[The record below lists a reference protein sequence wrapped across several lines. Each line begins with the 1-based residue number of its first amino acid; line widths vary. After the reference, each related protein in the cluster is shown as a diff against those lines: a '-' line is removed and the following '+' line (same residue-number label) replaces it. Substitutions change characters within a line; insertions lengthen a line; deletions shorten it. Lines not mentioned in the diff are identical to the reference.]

1 MQKYPEDMD
10 TWKARSKWIVD
21 GFCDQSKRSLGQLN
35 DFLEFC
41 NGDTTQEIV
50 VHWCRGCCAST
61 EESIDKALRLIVPLL
76 SRGYQVPLLYR
87 FKHYAR
93 AASFIKAACCCFSLL
108 PRILSQM
115 DQNAANQSDA
125 SSRLSG
131 MLDSLMHD
139 SDHGAKDDSTNE
151 PSFQSRLDALLDTD
165 LSFSLQNGLRKSLV
179 CQEVS
184 KPRFCQAAILIDI
197 IVMALESG
205 MHVFFERTALL
216 SRICALGPDL
226 AESSDLSEKS
236 RQSFLRIVSGK
247 LGEEL
252 IDRAMN
258 LLGSGLEN
266 NVAMGLDASPE
277 QLALFFK
284 LVIACMSDVW
294 RRMVLDLSVYP
305 YKVFQ
310 WLSGEFT
317 LDDFVRSWDD
327 MRNQQSRC
335 DGCVDFAFSS
345 VLLAEHPEPLG
356 DKPKHEQK
364 KMFLEMKAVL
374 AHVASYSATNSD
386 TVEIKHG
393 NMQWSVSKRGSQ
405 YAKKPKAAKET
416 SLLQSLIRTHSWAI
430 HDTYRLT
437 MPSRQ
442 TRSGILKRIG
452 STGTNQHTKKQDTV
466 TMFFFLSALC
476 DGWGLW
482 TGSGTISRHDMWAK
496 PLKLC
501 RCCT

>member
-1 MQKYPEDMD
+1 M
-10 TWKARSKWIVD
+10 
-21 GFCDQSKRSLGQLN
+21 
-35 DFLEFC
+35 
-41 NGDTTQEIV
+41 
-50 VHWCRGCCAST
+50 
-61 EESIDKALRLIVPLL
+61 
-76 SRGYQVPLLYR
+76 
-87 FKHYAR
+87 
-93 AASFIKAACCCFSLL
+93 
-108 PRILSQM
+108 
-115 DQNAANQSDA
+115 
-125 SSRLSG
+125 
-131 MLDSLMHD
+131 
-139 SDHGAKDDSTNE
+139 
-151 PSFQSRLDALLDTD
+151 
-165 LSFSLQNGLRKSLV
+165 
-179 CQEVS
+179 
-184 KPRFCQAAILIDI
+184 
-197 IVMALESG
+197 
-205 MHVFFERTALL
+205 
-216 SRICALGPDL
+216 
-226 AESSDLSEKS
+226 
-236 RQSFLRIVSGK
+236 
-247 LGEEL
+247 
-252 IDRAMN
+252 
-258 LLGSGLEN
+258 
-266 NVAMGLDASPE
+266 
-277 QLALFFK
+277 
-284 LVIACMSDVW
+284 
-294 RRMVLDLSVYP
+294 LDLSVYP

-501 RCCT
+501 RSCT